1 MPTCSAA
8 EQDPQDLTGP
18 DIEHKSS
25 ISTQRKTQG
34 CVFQAQQHIPVPA
47 HNASPLTHPESSSD
61 QPLSVYFPVCTPP
74 SSSTAGKNCRIRPLL
89 QPFELSSC
97 TSSCSSPCQNHLQ
110 GFVLIKAIPCSPL
123 AKNHHSPVP
132 AERPAG
138 RYPSPSCFPYP
149 EVLLRGFSSATTT
162 SRPVL
167 SITISILPENPI
179 WKIPT
184 LQKEGNALLSGTSL
198 PHSCSL

>member
-61 QPLSVYFPVCTPP
+61 QSLSVYFPVCTPP

-97 TSSCSSPCQNHLQ
+97 TS
-110 GFVLIKAIPCSPL
+110 
-123 AKNHHSPVP
+123 
-132 AERPAG
+132 
-138 RYPSPSCFPYP
+138 
-149 EVLLRGFSSATTT
+149 LLEHTLLL
-162 SRPVL
+162 L
-167 SITISILPENPI
+167 SLPESPPRLCVDKSHSLLTSSQKPPQPSASRAPCGEVPI
-179 WKIPT
+179 PF
-184 LQKEGNALLSGTSL
+184 LLSL
-198 PHSCSL
+198 PRGAAQRVQQRNNNI